1 MTEKLLDAN
10 EVAELLSV
18 PVGWVREHTRTGAIP
33 HVALGRYVRYSETD
47 VVAWG
52 GVAEDGRRAGVQ
64 EAPTID
70 AATGGRRRYTMST
83 ITLPDMIGWNARQPT
98 VEECELVGRDVF
110 YAEPLK
116 GSGIGDCGGYVIETS
131 ANPDAQ
137 AKLTEAFELF
147 GMCDPAHVIPAGVYL
162 EE

>member
-1 MTEKLLDAN
+1 
-10 EVAELLSV
+10 
-18 PVGWVREHTRTGAIP
+18 
-33 HVALGRYVRYSETD
+33 
-47 VVAWG
+47 
-52 GVAEDGRRAGVQ
+52 
-64 EAPTID
+64 
-70 AATGGRRRYTMST
+70 MST

-147 GMCDPAHVIPAGVYL
+147 GMCDPRTSSRQASTSRSDWPEPGFGAMIGMCVYGTHTLRCRCKDALGPPAGAHIAASEGRSAGRSHDV
-162 EE
+162 

>member
-1 MTEKLLDAN
+1 
-10 EVAELLSV
+10 
-18 PVGWVREHTRTGAIP
+18 
-33 HVALGRYVRYSETD
+33 
-47 VVAWG
+47 
-52 GVAEDGRRAGVQ
+52 
-64 EAPTID
+64 
-70 AATGGRRRYTMST
+70 MST

-137 AKLTEAFELF
+137 AKLAEAFELF
-147 GMCDPAHVIPAGVYL
+147 GMCDAAHVIPAGVYL